1 MLGRRGFTL
10 IEVVIVTIIVSIIA
24 ALSLT
29 YYSNVKESALD
40 RQVKADLKLL
50 RGAQISYRMDNTN
63 SEYYPASGNVSTIGD
78 INDNLKVKLP
88 TAGVW
93 NFIVWSNGCSRATR
107 NGADNRSWY
116 LAIDDADEE
125 PNSGAGCP

>member
-1 MLGRRGFTL
+1 MLGKRGFTL

-24 ALSLT
+24 ALSLA

-40 RQVKADLKLL
+40 KQVKADLRLL
-50 RGAQISYRMDNTN
+50 RVAQINYKMDNTSN
-63 SEYYPASGNVSTIGD
+63 YYYPSSGNISVIGD

-88 TAGVW
+88 FGAW

-107 NGADNRSWY
+107 NGGDGRSWF
-116 LAIDDADEE
+116 LAVDDADEE
-125 PNSGAGCP
+125 PDPGAGCP